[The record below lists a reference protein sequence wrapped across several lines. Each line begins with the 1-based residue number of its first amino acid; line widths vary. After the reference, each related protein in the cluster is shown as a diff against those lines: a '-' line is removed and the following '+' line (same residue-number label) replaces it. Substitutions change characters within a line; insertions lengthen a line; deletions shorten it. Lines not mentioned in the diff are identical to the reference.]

1 MIKAVKSCQR
11 RPGRASA
18 LRRRARP
25 YESPV
30 VPGTPP
36 PPTARARDWLAAVP
50 VLLLAVW
57 VFAPF
62 FADVRTMGFQDW
74 DSQAAYRY
82 VTVLALRHGQP
93 PWWNPWFCGGF
104 PAWGYAEGATNFISP
119 FAPLYFLFSFP
130 LALRLEALAATLV
143 AVLGAF
149 LLAGR
154 FTRSPAWRALVGAM
168 WILGS
173 RWALQVASGHLWHL
187 AYAWTPFA
195 FYFFDRAVAERRFA
209 LGGAAG
215 AMLALMIYVGGIYP
229 YPQTVLVLWL
239 FAIGMAAA
247 TRSPRPLRTMV
258 VAVFTSFGLAAPKL
272 LPVLATMRRFPRLI
286 ESDEAISLGSLWTM
300 LTAHQQG
307 FDFYPHLPLRVFWV
321 WWEWGAYVG
330 VAGGL
335 ALAAALAVG
344 WSPRLVALKVAAL
357 VCVVLALGQG
367 IWTALHR
374 LPVFSSQHLPSR
386 ILFLAILL
394 LALVLAAAADAPWA
408 RWTGRHRWAELAGL
422 GVVCLYGLDLAAV
435 SRQATVA
442 PFKLQV
448 PDVPPA
454 ATFRQERFQH
464 YRYRRPVVPDAI
476 RDRYEW
482 PAKII
487 YPSMLAN
494 TGMVTCYG
502 VPLEF
507 KSTVVGAD
515 QPGYPGL
522 VFLTGAGQAA
532 LVGWSPNALTV
543 HVTGAGAGERV
554 VYDTSFDPGWRVNG
568 RAAED
573 RQGLVAGAVAPG
585 ESTVEIRYRPVGLVP
600 GLALFALTLAVW
612 GGALVW
618 QRRRR
623 PLT

>member
-1 MIKAVKSCQR
+1 MGDL
-11 RPGRASA
+11 PSA
-18 LRRRARP
+18 K
-25 YESPV
+25 
-30 VPGTPP
+30 
-36 PPTARARDWLAAVP
+36 RDWLAVVP
-50 VLLLAVW
+50 VLLLALW

-62 FADVRTMGFQDW
+62 FADTRTMGFQDW

-130 LALRLEALAATLV
+130 LAMRLEVVAATVV
-143 AVLGAF
+143 ATAGAF

-154 FTRSPAWRALVGAM
+154 FTRSPAWRALVATL
-168 WILGS
+168 WVLNS
-173 RWALQVASGHLWHL
+173 RWALQISSGHLWHL
-187 AYAWTPFA
+187 AYAWSPFA
-195 FYFFDRAVAERRFA
+195 FYFYDRAVAERRYA
-209 LGGAAG
+209 LAGAAG
-215 AMLALMIYVGGIYP
+215 VMLALMIYAGGIYP
-229 YPQTVLVLWL
+229 YPQTILLLWL
-239 FAIGMAAA
+239 FAIGLAAG

-258 VAVFTSFGLAAPKL
+258 VAAFTSFGLAAPKL
-272 LPVLATMRRFPRLI
+272 LPVLSTMRRFPRLI
-286 ESDEAISLGSLWTM
+286 ESDEPVSLASVWTM

-321 WWEWGAYVG
+321 WWEWGIYVG
-330 VAGGL
+330 IAGAL
-335 ALAAALAVG
+335 ALIAAVVVG
-344 WSPRLVALKVAAL
+344 WTPRLVALKIAAL
-357 VCVVLALGQG
+357 VGVVLALGQG

-374 LPVFSSQHLPSR
+374 LPVFSSQHLPAR
-386 ILFLAILL
+386 VLFLVVLL
-394 LALVLAAAADAPWA
+394 LALVLAAAADTPWR
-408 RWTGRHRWAELAGL
+408 RWAARHRWVEPAALAA
-422 GVVCLYGLDLAAV
+422 VCLFGADLAIV

-448 PDVPPA
+448 PAVTPSA
-454 ATFRQERFQH
+454 EFHQERFQH
-464 YRYRRPVVPDAI
+464 YRYGKPIVPEAI

-507 KSTVVGAD
+507 KSGAVGSD

-522 VFLTGAGQAA
+522 VFTVGAGRATVAA
-532 LVGWSPNALTV
+532 WDSNGVTV
-543 HVTGAGAGERV
+543 RVEGAGPDTRV

-568 RAAED
+568 QPAQDWR
-573 RQGLVAGAVAPG
+573 GLVAGSAPAG
-585 ESTVEIRYRPVGLVP
+585 DSIVRIRYRPVGLLP
-600 GLALFALTLAVW
+600 GLLLFGLTILAWVVALRVSAA
-612 GGALVW
+612 GGL
-618 QRRRR
+618 RGR
-623 PLT
+623 P

>member
-1 MIKAVKSCQR
+1 M
-11 RPGRASA
+11 
-18 LRRRARP
+18 RRARGP
-25 YESPV
+25 YDSLAV
-30 VPGTPP
+30 SDAA
-36 PPTARARDWLAAVP
+36 TAPSGSSRDWVAVIP
-50 VLLLAVW
+50 VLLLAAW

-62 FADVRTMGFQDW
+62 FADVRSMGFQDW

-82 VTVLALRHGQP
+82 VTVLALRHGQA

-104 PAWGYAEGATNFISP
+104 PAWGYVEGATNFVSP

-130 LALRLEALAATLV
+130 LALRLEALGATLV

-154 FTRSPAWRALVGAM
+154 FTRSPAWRALVAAI
-168 WILGS
+168 WVLNS
-173 RWALQVASGHLWHL
+173 RWALQIASGHMWHL
-187 AYAWTPFA
+187 AFAWTPFA
-195 FYFFDRAVAERRFA
+195 LYFFERAVAERRFR

-247 TRSPRPLRTMV
+247 SRTPRPMRTMLV
-258 VAVFTSFGLAAPKL
+258 TVFTSIGLAAPKL
-272 LPVLATMRRFPRLI
+272 LPVLVTMRRFPRLI
-286 ESDEAISLGSLWTM
+286 ESDDAISLGSLWTL

-307 FDFYPHLPLRVFWV
+307 FDFYPRLPVRVFWV

-330 VAGGL
+330 VAGAL
-335 ALAAALAVG
+335 ALAAAVVVG

-367 IWTALHR
+367 VWTALHR
-374 LPVFSSQHLPSR
+374 LPVFSSQHLPAR

-408 RWTGRHRWAELAGL
+408 CWTARHRWAEVGALA
-422 GVVCLYGLDLAAV
+422 VVCLFGLDLAAV
-435 SRQATVA
+435 ARQATAA

-448 PDVPPA
+448 PAVIPSPV
-454 ATFRQERFQH
+454 FRQERFQH
-464 YRYRRPVVPDAI
+464 YSYGKPAVPAAL

-502 VPLEF
+502 VPLEW
-507 KSTVVGAD
+507 KSTVIGAD
-515 QPGYPGL
+515 QPGYRGL
-522 VFLTGAGQAA
+522 VSLTGGGTATLAR
-532 LVGWSPNALTV
+532 WTPNVVTV
-543 HVTGAGAGERV
+543 QVTGAGPGARI
-554 VYDTSFDPGWRVNG
+554 VYDTSFDSGWRVNG
-568 RAAED
+568 QPAED
-573 RQGLVAGAVAPG
+573 GQGLVSGPCRSA
-585 ESTVEIRYRPVGLVP
+585 IRWSR
-600 GLALFALTLAVW
+600 FAI
-612 GGALVW
+612 GPLVW
-618 QRRRR
+618 CRDCCCSR
-623 PLT
+623 